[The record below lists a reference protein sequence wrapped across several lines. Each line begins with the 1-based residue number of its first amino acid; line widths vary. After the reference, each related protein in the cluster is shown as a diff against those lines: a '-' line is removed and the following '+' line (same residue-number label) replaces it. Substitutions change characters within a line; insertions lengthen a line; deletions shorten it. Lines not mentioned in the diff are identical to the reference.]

1 MKGRFILLKGKLYTI
16 IDYNKEMEKNSNY
29 NHLFGTKSWKDFAK
43 GK

>member
-1 MKGRFILLKGKLYTI
+1 MKERFILLKGKLYI

-29 NHLFGTKSWKDFAK
+29 NHLFGTKYWKDFAK